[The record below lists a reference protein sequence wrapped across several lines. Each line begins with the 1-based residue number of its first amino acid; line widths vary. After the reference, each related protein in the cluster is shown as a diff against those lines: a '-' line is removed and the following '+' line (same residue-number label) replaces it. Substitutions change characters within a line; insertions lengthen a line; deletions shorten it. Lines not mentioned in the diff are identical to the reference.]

1 MEYFDLNI
9 HFCKKVSLRISSW
22 ILLSQK
28 LNAVAMSLW
37 CMVALLY
44 FDTFHFMWLWC
55 EVWLLDKFF
64 YAAVLETKQIHD
76 ATGFECAYS
85 KFCTLHQKCCVKVK
99 QCYLGKYIDS
109 RLLKVVP
116 LQNSA
121 EVKIKPVLTAWI
133 KTLWLQNPRKVE
145 SFKTKTNDWSK
156 TNWKI
161 VRHVSSW
168 ANCMAKTARGWIFEN
183 WALIYIY
190 HAPL

>member
-1 MEYFDLNI
+1 
-9 HFCKKVSLRISSW
+9 
-22 ILLSQK
+22 
-28 LNAVAMSLW
+28 
-37 CMVALLY
+37 
-44 FDTFHFMWLWC
+44 MWLWTVKC
-55 EVWLLDKFF
+55 DYWTSFSMPQCWRPSKSMMLL
-64 YAAVLETKQIHD
+64 
-76 ATGFECAYS
+76 GYS

-109 RLLKVVP
+109 KLLKVVP

-133 KTLWLQNPRKVE
+133 KTLWLQNLRKVE

-183 WALIYIY
+183 WALIYINDWGRGATHKTHQGSHGVFY
-190 HAPL
+190 CLFLGFGP